1 MGLAASQARYLSL
14 TARKTNVEYEGQQIN
29 QERTSLANQSAGLYN
44 QMLSLD
50 VPTPPAA
57 SDYSKTYYSFVDAS
71 TSSSMTID
79 WINPPYTDENGQTRY
94 SVQTTR
100 SFTDQLATYVELPNV
115 EVFAPA
121 QSDDN
126 KNYQISFN
134 NGTSSTLT
142 GPISAKGLSNSTY
155 FGQAQIDAGV
165 AENDRTNFADETPEQ
180 YFTFTYNNLQYY
192 VPAKI
197 TTTDITDADGEVT
210 ETQTSVETAE
220 EFMQRMNS
228 ATDKIYAYTVEG
240 ITKTEAKTY
249 EDVILQ
255 QANDGTGRYES
266 MVYTAVDENGNK
278 TTQTLKLTQQTIQ
291 DEDAYNAAMDTYN
304 AEKAI
309 YDKTIAEIDQKT
321 AIIQQQDK
329 NLELHLDQLDT
340 EQQAIQTE
348 MDAVKKVID
357 KNIEET
363 FKTFA

>member
-57 SDYSKTYYSFVDAS
+57 SDYSRTYYTFVEPAS
-71 TSSSMTID
+71 SDTMTID
-79 WINPPYTDENGQTRY
+79 WINPPYTDELGQTRY

-100 SFTDQLATYVELPNV
+100 SYSDQLASYVELPSV
-115 EVFAPA
+115 EVFAPSG
-121 QSDDN
+121 SDDN
-126 KNYQISFN
+126 KNYSISFN
-134 NGTSSTLT
+134 NGTKCTLT
-142 GPISAKGLSNSTY
+142 GPIKATGLNNENY
-155 FGQAQIDAGV
+155 FGQAMQDAG
-165 AENDRTNFADETPEQ
+165 AEGELAEA
-180 YFTFTYNNLQYY
+180 YFTFTYNGLQYY
-192 VPAKI
+192 VPA
-197 TTTDITDADGEVT
+197 ESET
-210 ETQTSVETAE
+210 ETYENLQSRLTGQNAYAFSV
-220 EFMQRMNS
+220 Q
-228 ATDKIYAYTVEG
+228 G

-249 EDVILQ
+249 EDVILH

-266 MVYTAVDENGNK
+266 MTYYTTDANGNQK
-278 TTQTLKLTQQTIQ
+278 THTLKLTQQTIQ
-291 DEDAYNAAMDTYN
+291 DEDAYNAAMETYT

-348 MDAVKKVID
+348 MDAIKKVID